1 MILVVATICLRVDLL
16 TLECKTEVVRVEPT
30 PVACIEMLAPVEKW
44 LRETHSPEWVAV
56 ACKNG
61 PLY

>member
-1 MILVVATICLRVDLL
+1 MILVVATICLLRDPV
-16 TLECKTEVVRVEPT
+16 TLECRTEVVRVEPT
-30 PVACIEMLAPVEKW
+30 FIACSRMKKPVEEW
-44 LRETHSPEWVAV
+44 LAEMFKPEWVAV